1 VRGQIAVNIPD
12 VTASEGPLIFIS
24 AAEPSADVHGASL
37 IRAVQRVCPQA
48 RFAGVAGPAM
58 RAAGCWSIF
67 DMSGRSAMLLA
78 AFGAARDALRM
89 WATSRRHLAS
99 YPFDAA
105 VMIDA
110 PTLHLPLAKR
120 AKQLGVPVFY
130 YIAPQ
135 VWAWGESRIGR
146 IRRRV
151 ERLAVIFPFEEQY
164 FRSRGVDA
172 TFVGHPLFE
181 TLLPRRC
188 DQTLVNEIRAR
199 GDPVVALFPGSR
211 KHVVREVLPGQLEVA
226 ARIVAEYPNA
236 HFGVSLANPQVRP
249 IVTALIEPCGLS
261 LGLHAGHNGE
271 LLTAADLVLVASG
284 TATLETAYYH
294 KPMVIMYNGSK
305 WGYRLVGRWLIR
317 TPYFSLVNILAGRE
331 LVPEFMPYY
340 TSTEPIAR
348 SALDLLASPKRRA
361 RMESALAELVI
372 PFLRSGA
379 ADRTAALLLELVEKS
394 RRRKQRTAAV
404 VGSSRA
410 GGAAWVG

>member
-1 VRGQIAVNIPD
+1 MRGQTAVTTPA

-37 IRAVQRVCPQA
+37 IRAVQRACPEA

-78 AFGAARDALRM
+78 ALGAARDALRM
-89 WATSRRHLAS
+89 WATARRHLAS

-105 VMIDA
+105 VLIDA

-146 IRRRV
+146 IRRRI
-151 ERLAVIFPFEEQY
+151 ERLAVIFPFEEEY
-164 FRSRGVDA
+164 FRSRGVNA

-181 TLLPRRC
+181 TLLRRRC
-188 DQTLVNEIRAR
+188 DQTVVDEIRGR
-199 GDPVVALFPGSR
+199 GDPVVAIFPGSR
-211 KHVVREVLPGQLEVA
+211 RHVVREVLPGQLEVA
-226 ARIVAEYPNA
+226 ARIASQNPRV

-249 IVTALIEPCGLS
+249 IVTPLVEQCGLNTS
-261 LGLHAGHNGE
+261 IRSGQNGE
-271 LLTAADLVLVASG
+271 LLTAADLALVASG

-294 KPMVIMYNGSK
+294 KPMVIMYRSSK

-317 TPYFSLVNILAGRE
+317 TPHLSLVNILAGRE

-340 TSTEPIAR
+340 TSTEPIAEK
-348 SALDLLASPKRRA
+348 ALELLASPERRA
-361 RMESALAELVI
+361 RMESALAKLVE
-372 PFLRSGA
+372 PFLRPGA
-379 ADRTAALLLELVEKS
+379 ADRTAVLLLELVEKS
-394 RRRKQRTAAV
+394 RRQKPPSPV
-404 VGSSRA
+404 PVG
-410 GGAAWVG
+410 